1 MGPGSGEKNLEDV
14 TLDLEKKFKIVL
26 MILVLVISFGTG
38 GYTIIEGWPP
48 LESLYMTVITLST
61 VGFREVYPLSPAGKI
76 FTIIVV
82 IFGVGGAAYTA
93 SIMGKMIVEGEI
105 RKVLGRRKM
114 EKSLKGLKD
123 HYIVCGYGRVGRRI
137 CKEFWIRKAPFVVV
151 ENDPQIVEQIEKDG
165 FLCVQGDSTEDSTLT
180 NAGIEKAKGLVS
192 AVANEADNVFIVL
205 SARQLNP
212 DLFITARA
220 DSDAAERKIKRAG
233 ANKVVSPYKIGG
245 IRMALTTL
253 RPNLVDFMKVVT
265 FDKETGLV
273 IEEIEIK
280 PNSPLTFC
288 TLKDSPIRKEFG
300 IMVAGIKKPGK
311 DVFLNPSPETK
322 IEAGDILIV
331 IGEKEQLEKLEMIA
345 GP

>member
-1 MGPGSGEKNLEDV
+1 
-14 TLDLEKKFKIVL
+14 LDLEKRFRIVL
-26 MILVLVISFGTG
+26 MILVLVISSGTL
-38 GYTIIEGWPP
+38 GYSIIEGWPL

-61 VGFREVYPLSPAGKI
+61 VGFREVYPLSPTGKI
-76 FTIIVV
+76 FTMIVV

-93 SIMGKMIVEGEI
+93 SIVGKMIVEGEI

-137 CKEFWIRKAPFVVV
+137 CKEFCIRKVPFVVV
-151 ENDPQIVEQIEKDG
+151 EKSPQIIEQIEKDG
-165 FLCVQGDSTEDSTLT
+165 FLFVQGDSTEDSTLT

-220 DSDAAERKIKRAG
+220 DSDAGEKKLKRAG

-280 PNSPLTFC
+280 PNSPLTLG

-300 IMVAGIKKPGK
+300 IMVVGIKKLGK
-311 DVFLNPSPETK
+311 DVFLNPSPETV

-331 IGEKEQLEKLEMIA
+331 IGEKEQLEKLETMA
-345 GP
+345 GA

>member
-1 MGPGSGEKNLEDV
+1 M
-14 TLDLEKKFKIVL
+14 DLEKRFKIVL
-26 MILVLVISFGTG
+26 VILVLVISFGTV
-38 GYTIIEGWPP
+38 GYIVIEKWPP
-48 LESLYMTVITLST
+48 LESLYMTLITLST
-61 VGFREVYPLSPAGKI
+61 VGFEEVYPLSPNGKI
-76 FTIIVV
+76 FTMILVII
-82 IFGVGGAAYTA
+82 GVGGAAYTI

-123 HYIVCGYGRVGRRI
+123 HYIVCGYGRVGKRI
-137 CKEFWIRKAPFVVV
+137 CKEFCIRKVPFVVV
-151 ENDPQIVEQIEKDG
+151 EKSPQIVAQIEKAG
-165 FLCVQGDSTEDSTLT
+165 FLFVQGDSTEDSVLT

-192 AVANEADNVFIVL
+192 AVASEADNVLIVL

-220 DSDAAERKIKRAG
+220 DSDPAEKKLKRAG

-245 IRMALTTL
+245 IRMALTTF

-280 PNSPLTFC
+280 PNSPLTQD
-288 TLKDSPIRKEFG
+288 TLKDSSIRKEFG
-300 IMVAGIKKPGK
+300 IMVVGIKKLGK

-331 IGEKEQLEKLEMIA
+331 IGEKEQLEKLETMA
-345 GP
+345 GA

>member
-1 MGPGSGEKNLEDV
+1 M
-14 TLDLEKKFKIVL
+14 
-26 MILVLVISFGTG
+26 ISFGTF
-38 GYTIIEGWPP
+38 GYTLIEKWPP

-61 VGFREVYPLSPAGKI
+61 VGFREVYPLSPTGKV
-76 FTIIVV
+76 FTMIVV

-114 EKSLKGLKD
+114 EKSLKDLKD
-123 HYIVCGYGRVGRRI
+123 HYIVCGYGRVGKRI
-137 CKEFWIRKAPFVVV
+137 CKEFCIRKVPFV
-151 ENDPQIVEQIEKDG
+151 IVEKSSQIIAQIEKDG
-165 FLCVQGDSTEDSTLT
+165 FLFVQGDSTEDSVLT
-180 NAGIEKAKGLVS
+180 SAGIEKAKGLVS

-220 DSDAAERKIKRAG
+220 DSDSAEKKLKRAG

-273 IEEIEIK
+273 IEEIEVK
-280 PNSPLTFC
+280 PNSALTQD
-288 TLKDSPIRKEFG
+288 TLKDSPIREEFG
-300 IMVAGIKKPGK
+300 IMVVGIKKPGK

-331 IGEKEQLEKLEMIA
+331 IGEKEQLEKLEKIA
-345 GP
+345 GV

>member
-1 MGPGSGEKNLEDV
+1 
-14 TLDLEKKFKIVL
+14 LDLEKKFKIVL
-26 MILVLVISFGTG
+26 LILVLVISFGTI
-38 GYTIIEGWPP
+38 GYTIIERWSP
-48 LESLYMTVITLST
+48 LNSLYMTIITLST
-61 VGFREVYPLSPAGKI
+61 VGFGEIHPLSPTGKI
-76 FTIIVV
+76 FTMVLIV
-82 IFGVGGAAYTA
+82 FGVGGAAYTI
-93 SIMGKMIVEGEI
+93 SIIGQMIVEGEI
-105 RKVLGRRKM
+105 RKLLGRRKM
-114 EKSLKGLKD
+114 EKSLRDLKD

-137 CKEFWIRKAPFVVV
+137 CKEFCIRKVPFVVV
-151 ENDPQIVEQIEKDG
+151 EKDPLIVEQIETDG
-165 FLCVQGDSTEDSTLT
+165 FLCVQGDSTEDSTLI
-180 NAGIEKAKGLVS
+180 NAGIERAKGLVT

-212 DLFITARA
+212 HLFITARA
-220 DSDAAERKIKRAG
+220 DSDPAEKKLSRAG

-280 PNSPLTFC
+280 PNSSLIQG

-300 IMVAGIKKPGK
+300 IMVAGIKKMGK
-311 DVFLNPSPETK
+311 DVFLNPSPETQ

-331 IGEKEQLEKLEMIA
+331 IGEKEELDKLGTMA
-345 GP
+345 GT

>member
-1 MGPGSGEKNLEDV
+1 M
-14 TLDLEKKFKIVL
+14 DLEKRFRIVL
-26 MILVLVISFGTG
+26 MILVLVISSGTL
-38 GYTIIEGWPP
+38 GYSIIEGWPL

-61 VGFREVYPLSPAGKI
+61 VGFREVYPLSPTGKI
-76 FTIIVV
+76 FTMIVV

-93 SIMGKMIVEGEI
+93 SIVGKMIVEGEI

-137 CKEFWIRKAPFVVV
+137 CKEFCIRKVPFVVV
-151 ENDPQIVEQIEKDG
+151 EKSPQIIEQIEKDG
-165 FLCVQGDSTEDSTLT
+165 FLFVQGDSTEDSTLT

-220 DSDAAERKIKRAG
+220 DSDAGEKKLKRAG
-233 ANKVVSPYKIGG
+233 ANKGVSPYKIGG

-280 PNSPLTFC
+280 PNSPLTLG

-300 IMVAGIKKPGK
+300 IMVVGIKKLGK
-311 DVFLNPSPETK
+311 DVFLNPSPETV

-331 IGEKEQLEKLEMIA
+331 IGEKEQLEKLETMA
-345 GP
+345 GA